1 MGYRIDGRGRPLV
14 LIMGYSGSMDAW
26 QPSFV
31 DALAKDHRV
40 VIFDNA
46 GVGKTQALPSPLSI
60 TAMAD
65 QTSALIAALQLGPSD
80 VLGWSMGGMI
90 AQALAVR
97 HPDQLRRLV
106 LCATLPGNGQAVP
119 PSASAVAALTGGNPS
134 AVVSVLFPA
143 DHSAERQAYIAAITG
158 FPHFYGATATTITA
172 QRAALGSWFAGKEP
186 AGSRIGTLSI
196 PTLVAD
202 GSLDALIPVAN
213 DHILAATIPSA
224 KLVLYPDAGHAFL
237 FQDQA
242 DFLARIGQFLG

>member
-1 MGYRIDGRGRPLV
+1 MASGGDGGDDSHRAGRLLVEQIVESRLTSTTDCGVPARTVRTSDGTVGYRIDGSGGRLV

-26 QPSFV
+26 RPSFV
-31 DALAKDHRV
+31 DILAKHHRV

-46 GVGKTQALPSPLSI
+46 GIGQTQALPSPLSI

-134 AVVSVLFPA
+134 VVVSVLFPA
-143 DHSAERQAYIAAITG
+143 DHAADQQA
-158 FPHFYGATATTITA
+158 
-172 QRAALGSWFAGKEP
+172 
-186 AGSRIGTLSI
+186 
-196 PTLVAD
+196 
-202 GSLDALIPVAN
+202 
-213 DHILAATIPSA
+213 
-224 KLVLYPDAGHAFL
+224 
-237 FQDQA
+237 
-242 DFLARIGQFLG
+242 